1 MLYNLETTYSPIN
14 CPVELLRKKN
24 VILQHNNNYYC
35 NKRVCQSQRTALCFI
50 GDACPDSERS
60 PIAYAVF
67 EKRTTKKPKHNHLE
81 LNSGKIVRY
90 IMMIPNSAV

>member
-1 MLYNLETTYSPIN
+1 MN
-14 CPVELLRKKN
+14 C
-24 VILQHNNNYYC
+24 QH
-35 NKRVCQSQRTALCFI
+35 RRICQSQRTALCFI

-60 PIAYAVF
+60 PISYAVF

-90 IMMIPNSAV
+90 IMMIPNSAYYNLNDIANSNKSYVWFVYRRIYNHLY